1 MPPTLHVILGQAMAT
16 IVDMGMET
24 LSASTSTQDA
34 GVRPL
39 SNAAGRPSIGPKSR
53 SMISSGSLIG
63 LFLPVAAA
71 LIYEAAAFLGLV
83 STRLV
88 PAPSSVMATIWELAL
103 KGELWVHAK
112 ATLGRVGLGF
122 VFGTFAATVM
132 GALTG
137 YVPLARRLLDPTLQA
152 LRNVPSIAWVPLF
165 ILWFSIF
172 ETSKVMLIAVGVFF
186 PVYLAL
192 VVAVRDG
199 DRKLVE
205 AGRVMGLSPLALVAR
220 VIFPSVLPAYV
231 TGLRTGLGLGW
242 MFVVAAEFMGASEGL
257 GFLLVDGQMAGK
269 PTTIVA
275 AITAFA
281 VLGKLT
287 DALLTAATR
296 PLIAWQD
303 VHGSERD
310 R

>member
-1 MPPTLHVILGQAMAT
+1 MTAVVELDLILPRMTRAPDAAPQPIAQVVARTVGESAEPPRSSHSFTGAGLLG
-16 IVDMGMET
+16 
-24 LSASTSTQDA
+24 L
-34 GVRPL
+34 L
-39 SNAAGRPSIGPKSR
+39 
-53 SMISSGSLIG
+53 
-63 LFLPVAAA
+63 LPVAAA
-71 LIYEAAAFLGLV
+71 LIYEAVAQFGLV

-88 PAPSSVMATIWELAL
+88 PPPSSVLAALWDLAL

-112 ATLGRVGLGF
+112 ATLLRVGLGF
-122 VFGTFAATVM
+122 LFGTAAATII

-137 YVPLARRLLDPTLQA
+137 YVPLIRNLLDPTLQA

-172 ETSKVMLIAVGVFF
+172 ETSKVLLIAVGVFF

-269 PTTIVA
+269 PTTILA

-303 VHGSERD
+303 AHGSEGNR
-310 R
+310 

>member
-1 MPPTLHVILGQAMAT
+1 MTAIVEAEVTSSAINRVTAAERPAAPRDLTRRRRVENMPMPRVKSMPAGAYAGLLVPVGIAVLYELAVRAG
-16 IVDMGMET
+16 
-24 LSASTSTQDA
+24 LAS
-34 GVRPL
+34 G
-39 SNAAGRPSIGPKSR
+39 
-53 SMISSGSLIG
+53 
-63 LFLPVAAA
+63 
-71 LIYEAAAFLGLV
+71 
-83 STRLV
+83 RLV
-88 PAPSSVMATIWELAL
+88 PAPSAVLAAL
-103 KGELWVHAK
+103 WQLAVKGELWVHVR
-112 ATLGRVGLGF
+112 ATLTRVGAGF
-122 VFGTFAATVM
+122 LAGVAVATII
-132 GALTG
+132 GAVTG
-137 YVPLARRLLDPTLQA
+137 YVPAVRRLIDPTLQA

-172 ETSKVMLIAVGVFF
+172 ETSKIILIAVGVFF

-205 AGRVMGLSPLALVAR
+205 AGRVLGLSPAALVAR

-257 GFLLVDGQMAGK
+257 GFLLVDGQMAGR
-269 PTTIVA
+269 PTTILA

-281 VLGKLT
+281 LLGKLS

-296 PLIAWQD
+296 PLVAWQD
-303 VHGSERD
+303 AHAGDGNR
-310 R
+310 

>member
-1 MPPTLHVILGQAMAT
+1 MAAIVETEVVCQRAAPVPAPVRAPAPAVASKPATVARASQPSRTGTAATASLLG
-16 IVDMGMET
+16 
-24 LSASTSTQDA
+24 LLL
-34 GVRPL
+34 PL
-39 SNAAGRPSIGPKSR
+39 GI
-53 SMISSGSLIG
+53 
-63 LFLPVAAA
+63 A
-71 LIYEAAAFLGLV
+71 LAYEAAAHLGLV

-88 PAPSSVMATIWELAL
+88 PPPSSVLAAL
-103 KGELWVHAK
+103 WDLTAKGELWVHAK
-112 ATLGRVGLGF
+112 ATLMRVGLGF
-122 VFGTFAATVM
+122 FFGAIVATVV

-137 YVPLARRLLDPTLQA
+137 YVPVLRRLLDPTLQA

-205 AGRVMGLSPLALVAR
+205 AGRVMGLSPLALIAR

-257 GFLLVDGQMAGK
+257 GYLLVDGQMAGK
-269 PTTIVA
+269 PTTILA

-287 DALLTAATR
+287 DALLTGLTK

-303 VHGSERD
+303 GHGSEGGR
-310 R
+310 

>member
-1 MPPTLHVILGQAMAT
+1 MAT
-16 IVDMGMET
+16 IVDMGMEQPSAAPSANT
-24 LSASTSTQDA
+24 AEVRQHAGAAAQSTRGAASGGILASAS
-34 GVRPL
+34 L
-39 SNAAGRPSIGPKSR
+39 
-53 SMISSGSLIG
+53 LG
-63 LFLPVAAA
+63 LLLPVAVA
-71 LIYEAAAFLGLV
+71 LIYEAAAPLGLV

-88 PAPSSVMATIWELAL
+88 PAPSSVLAALWDLAL

-112 ATLGRVGLGF
+112 ATLARVGLGF
-122 VFGTFAATVM
+122 LFGTVAATVI

-220 VIFPSVLPAYV
+220 VIFPSVLPAYI

-269 PTTIVA
+269 PTTILA

-281 VLGKLT
+281 VLGKIT
-287 DALLTAATR
+287 DALLIAATR
-296 PLIAWQD
+296 PLISWQD
-303 VHGSERD
+303 AHGSEGNR
-310 R
+310 

>member
-1 MPPTLHVILGQAMAT
+1 MAT
-16 IVDMGMET
+16 IVDLGMEAHQAPS
-24 LSASTSTQDA
+24 SAKSAEARHQA
-34 GVRPL
+34 GTVAPTAIRPANGGIL
-39 SNAAGRPSIGPKSR
+39 E
-53 SMISSGSLIG
+53 SGSLLG
-63 LFLPVAAA
+63 LLLPVAVA
-71 LIYEAAAFLGLV
+71 LIYEAAAHFGLV

-88 PAPSSVMATIWELAL
+88 PAPSSVLAALWDLAL

-112 ATLGRVGLGF
+112 ATLIRVGLGF
-122 VFGTFAATVM
+122 LFGTVAATLI

-186 PVYLAL
+186 PIYLAL

-257 GFLLVDGQMAGK
+257 GFLLVDGQMASK
-269 PTTIVA
+269 PTTILA

-303 VHGSERD
+303 AHGSEGSH
-310 R
+310 

>member
-1 MPPTLHVILGQAMAT
+1 MTAVVELDLILPRVARAPDATPQTAGQVVAIT
-16 IVDMGMET
+16 
-24 LSASTSTQDA
+24 ASTRANTPRSSRRFASA
-34 GVRPL
+34 GLLGLLLPL
-39 SNAAGRPSIGPKSR
+39 A
-53 SMISSGSLIG
+53 
-63 LFLPVAAA
+63 VA
-71 LIYEAAAFLGLV
+71 LIYEAAATFGFV

-88 PAPSSVMATIWELAL
+88 PAPSSVVAALWDLGL

-112 ATLGRVGLGF
+112 ATLVRVGLGF
-122 VFGTFAATVM
+122 LFGTLAATLV

-220 VIFPSVLPAYV
+220 VIFPSVLPAYI

-257 GFLLVDGQMAGK
+257 GYLLVDGQMAGK
-269 PTTIVA
+269 PTTILA

-296 PLIAWQD
+296 PLISWQD
-303 VHGSERD
+303 AHGGKENH
-310 R
+310 

>member
-1 MPPTLHVILGQAMAT
+1 VGIPIALTGLLLP
-16 IVDMGMET
+16 
-24 LSASTSTQDA
+24 LSAA
-34 GVRPL
+34 L
-39 SNAAGRPSIGPKSR
+39 FYE
-53 SMISSGSLIG
+53 LI
-63 LFLPVAAA
+63 AH
-71 LIYEAAAFLGLV
+71 LGLM

-88 PAPSSVMATIWELAL
+88 PPPSAILLAL
-103 KGELWVHAK
+103 WDLAGKGELWVHAR
-112 ATLGRVGLGF
+112 ATLVRVGLGF
-122 VFGTFAATVM
+122 LFGTVAATLI

-242 MFVVAAEFMGASEGL
+242 MFVVAAELMGASEGL
-257 GFLLVDGQMAGK
+257 GYLLVDGQMSGK
-269 PTTIVA
+269 PTTILA
-275 AITAFA
+275 AIVAFA
-281 VLGKLT
+281 VLGKMT
-287 DALLTAATR
+287 DAILTAVTR
-296 PLIAWQD
+296 PMIAWQD
-303 VHGSERD
+303 IHAAEAEC
-310 R
+310 